1 MLMVRCLVNQQHKLQ
16 VDQDNK
22 ITMKV
27 KVEKG
32 TKTCL
37 NCFENKKLEEFNKHP
52 HTRDGYTSVCTKCI
66 NKQNK
71 TKHEKM

>member
-1 MLMVRCLVNQQHKLQ
+1 
-16 VDQDNK
+16 
-22 ITMKV
+22 MKV